1 MTDLR
6 QSLNK
11 LAESIEA
18 IDNKPPQ
25 DAVINDRSLSGNK
38 INGGIITNFASVGVS
53 DTATKRVMVVSDQG
67 LQVSSAIIDTLKGGT
82 TVDGTLNVKG
92 EIFATKL
99 HVDEVTADLRNER
112 TAPLEFKAENGNVF
126 NKGLLWSGAGPTKQL
141 VIQGNPDRIWSSE
154 NIDLH
159 QDRDYRIANETVINR
174 TTLGTGIVH
183 SNLRRVGT
191 LESLAVAGNLNVD
204 EFFRYDANS
213 QRLALGTD
221 APNGMLTMESWDHQ
235 FIIDPTEDKQWKLG
249 TWTTSDLHLVTDDST
264 RLTIAANG
272 NITVKGKTNFE
283 SGVGIGVKNFA
294 NDVDLTVAGAVRF
307 DGRKFQVSNGTPT
320 SGTYRKGDM
329 IWSDNPQPTGYVGW
343 VCVREGT
350 PGEWK
355 QFGQIAS

>member
-1 MTDLR
+1 MSNMENTLTEMR
-6 QSLNK
+6 NGF
-11 LAESIEA
+11 AAVGAAVEA
-18 IDNKPPQ
+18 IANQPAPK
-25 DAVINDRSLSGNK
+25 AVILDRQLTGNK
-38 INGGIITNFASVGVS
+38 INGGTITNFASTGIT
-53 DTATKRVMVVSDQG
+53 DTATSPTLVVSDQG

-235 FIIDPTEDKQWKLG
+235 FIIDPTEDK
-249 TWTTSDLHLVTDDST
+249 HL
-264 RLTIAANG
+264 
-272 NITVKGKTNFE
+272 K
-283 SGVGIGVKNFA
+283 
-294 NDVDLTVAGAVRF
+294 
-307 DGRKFQVSNGTPT
+307 
-320 SGTYRKGDM
+320 
-329 IWSDNPQPTGYVGW
+329 
-343 VCVREGT
+343 
-350 PGEWK
+350 
-355 QFGQIAS
+355 

>member
-1 MTDLR
+1 MNDLR
-6 QSLNK
+6 QSLET
-11 LAESIEA
+11 LANSIEA

-25 DAVINDRSLSGNK
+25 QAQINDRSLSGNK

-82 TVDGTLNVKG
+82 VVEGTLNVRG
-92 EIFATKL
+92 EIRATSL

-112 TAPLEFKAENGNVF
+112 TAPLEFKAENGNVY
-126 NKGLLWSGAGPTKQL
+126 NKGLIWSGAGPTKQL
-141 VIQGNPDRIWSSE
+141 VVQGNPDRIWSSE

-174 TTLGTGIVH
+174 TTLGTGVVH

-191 LESLAVAGNLNVD
+191 LESLSVAGNLNVD
-204 EFFRYDANS
+204 EFFRYSADS
-213 QRLALGTD
+213 QQLTLG
-221 APNGMLTMESWDHQ
+221 AESPNGMLTMESWDHQ
-235 FIIDPTEDKQWKLG
+235 FIIDPTDDRQWKLG
-249 TWTTSDLHLVTDDST
+249 TWTTSDLNFVTDDTT

-283 SGVGIGVKNFA
+283 RGVGIGVKNFA
-294 NDVDLTVAGAVRF
+294 DDVDLTVAGAVRF
-307 DGRKFQVSNGTPT
+307 EGKKFQVSNQTPT

-329 IWSDNPQPTGYVGW
+329 VWNDNPQPTGYVGW
-343 VCVREGT
+343 ICVREGS

-355 QFGQIAS
+355 QFGQISS

>member
-221 APNGMLTMESWDHQ
+221 SPNGMLTMESWDHQ

-294 NDVDLTVAGAVRF
+294 NDVDLTVAEI
-307 DGRKFQVSNGTPT
+307 GRAHV
-320 SGTYRKGDM
+320 
-329 IWSDNPQPTGYVGW
+329 
-343 VCVREGT
+343 
-350 PGEWK
+350 
-355 QFGQIAS
+355 

>member
-6 QSLNK
+6 ESLNK

-38 INGGIITNFASVGVS
+38 INGGIITRFASVGIA
-53 DTATKRVMVVSDQG
+53 DEATKRVVVVNDQG
-67 LQVSSAIIDTLKGGT
+67 LLVSSANIDTLQGAT
-82 TVDGTLNVKG
+82 TVDGPLTVKG
-92 EIFATKL
+92 EIRATKL

-112 TAPLEFKAENGNVF
+112 TAPLEFKAENGNIY
-126 NKGLLWSGAGPTKQL
+126 NKGLLWSGAGPTRQL

-159 QDRDYRIANETVINR
+159 QERDYRIANETVISR
-174 TTLGTGIVH
+174 TSLGNGIVE

-213 QRLALGTD
+213 QQLALGAE
-221 APNGMLTMESWDHQ
+221 APNGMLTLESWDHQ
-235 FIIDPTEDKQWKLG
+235 FVIDPTEDRQWKLG
-249 TWTTSDLHLVTDDST
+249 TWTTSDLHLITDDSI

-283 SGVGIGVKNFA
+283 KGVGIGVKNFA
-294 NDVDLTVAGAVRF
+294 DDVDLTVAGAVRF
-307 DGRKFQVSNGTPT
+307 EGRKFQVSNGTPT
-320 SGTYRKGDM
+320 SGTYRKGDI
-329 IWSDNPQPTGYVGW
+329 IWSDNPQPTGYIGW
-343 VCVREGT
+343 VCTREGS

-355 QFGQIAS
+355 QFGQISS

>member
-6 QSLNK
+6 ESLNK

-38 INGGIITNFASVGVS
+38 INGGIITRFASVGIA
-53 DTATKRVMVVSDQG
+53 DEATKRVVVVNDQG
-67 LQVSSAIIDTLKGGT
+67 LLVSSANIDTLQGAT
-82 TVDGTLNVKG
+82 TVDGPLTVKG
-92 EIFATKL
+92 EIRATKL

-112 TAPLEFKAENGNVF
+112 TAPLEFKAENGNVY

-159 QDRDYRIANETVINR
+159 HERDYRIANETVISR
-174 TTLGTGIVH
+174 TSLGNGIVE

-213 QRLALGTD
+213 QQLALGAE
-221 APNGMLTMESWDHQ
+221 APNGMLTLESWDHQ
-235 FIIDPTEDKQWKLG
+235 FVIDPTEDRQWKLG
-249 TWTTSDLHLVTDDST
+249 TWTTSDLHGITDDST

-283 SGVGIGVKNFA
+283 RGVGIGVKNFA
-294 NDVDLTVAGAVRF
+294 DDVDLTVAGAVRF
-307 DGRKFQVSNGTPT
+307 EGRKFQVSNGTPT
-320 SGTYRKGDM
+320 SGTYRKGDI
-329 IWSDNPQPTGYVGW
+329 IWSDNPKPTGYIGW
-343 VCVREGT
+343 VCTREGT

-355 QFGQIAS
+355 HFGQISS

>member
-1 MTDLR
+1 MNDLR
-6 QSLNK
+6 QSLET
-11 LAESIEA
+11 LANSIEA

-25 DAVINDRSLSGNK
+25 QAQINDRSLSGNK
-38 INGGIITNFASVGVS
+38 INGGIITRFASVGIV
-53 DTATKRVMVVSDQG
+53 DEATKRVVVVNDQG
-67 LQVSSAIIDTLKGGT
+67 LLVSSANIDTLHGAT
-82 TVDGTLNVKG
+82 TVDGPLNVKG
-92 EIFATKL
+92 EIRATRL

-112 TAPLEFKAENGNVF
+112 TSPLEFKAENGNVY

-159 QDRDYRIANETVINR
+159 HERDYRIANETVISR
-174 TTLGTGIVH
+174 TSLGNGIVE

-213 QRLALGTD
+213 QQLALGAE
-221 APNGMLTMESWDHQ
+221 APNGMLTLESWDHQ
-235 FIIDPTEDKQWKLG
+235 FIIDPTDDRQWKLG
-249 TWTTSDLHLVTDDST
+249 TWTTSDLHLITDDST

-283 SGVGIGVKNFA
+283 KGVGIGVKNFA
-294 NDVDLTVAGAVRF
+294 DDVDLTVAGAVRF
-307 DGRKFQVSNGTPT
+307 EGRKFQVSNGTPT

-329 IWSDNPQPTGYVGW
+329 IWNDNPQPTGHIGW
-343 VCVREGT
+343 VCVREGS

-355 QFGQIAS
+355 PFGQISS